1 VTIEHFPLINTRG
14 IPMHGR
20 NTRPIIVG
28 GCYRSGTSL
37 VRRILNAHSRIQCGP
52 EVKFFRD
59 FYGDY
64 FSDPVSHLRFTTSAR
79 SILTEEELLELL
91 GQAFIRLHER
101 AAANAGKYRWAD
113 KNPENVLYLSQW
125 QRLLGDDWLFVH
137 VARNPLDTLSSML
150 ETPFPLT
157 LPADMQG
164 RAALFCR
171 YNQAALD
178 FAAAYPNRYYVIL
191 YEKLVSAPEQTLIE
205 LMGWLGEAF
214 ESRQLRFNDVSL
226 QAGLED
232 PKIALSPSMQTQSLG
247 RWRQMLTPEDAA
259 LIRRETE
266 SIWRAVVAAERHRER

>member
-1 VTIEHFPLINTRG
+1 MRDKSA
-14 IPMHGR
+14 
-20 NTRPIIVG
+20 RPIIVG

-64 FSDPVSHLRFTTSAR
+64 FSDPVRHLRFTTSAR
-79 SILTEEELLELL
+79 SILAEDELLEVL
-91 GQAFIRLHER
+91 GQAFITLHER
-101 AAANAGKYRWAD
+101 AAANAGKSRWAD

-137 VARNPLDTLSSML
+137 VARNPLDTLSSMQ

-157 LPADMQG
+157 LPGDMQG
-164 RAALFCR
+164 RAGLFFR

-178 FAAAYPNRYYVIL
+178 FAAAYPNRYYLIL
-191 YEKLVSAPEQTLIE
+191 YEKLVSAPEQTLID
-205 LMGWLGEAF
+205 LMRWLGEAF
-214 ESRQLRFNDVSL
+214 ESRQLRFNQIPQ

-232 PKIALSPSMQTQSLG
+232 PKIEHSASVQTKSLN
-247 RWRQMLTPEDAA
+247 RWRHMLTQEDVA

-266 SIWRAVVAAERHRER
+266 SIWRAVVAADVSRIEADTASTT